1 MTRVQIDPG
10 ATDGFAAAVA
20 AAGARTRAA
29 VSALAAE
36 IASLPSD
43 AAVAAGADPVLA
55 AADAAS
61 VRYSSESAQL
71 RDLLSIAAALAR
83 RADYAGGSTDFNDG
97 WLLYAALGIGGRR
110 PDTTP
115 VPTRIACAAA
125 DAVGWVRFSDEA
137 GGDGAGG
144 TLKAVGDT
152 LANGATSILSALVGR
167 GGPAAA
173 VFGSVATVGQLL
185 CADTGY
191 RGRDAAPKRDT
202 TRQRE
207 ADKSWRDPLG
217 GDGREDRHA
226 NPAGS
231 TGTQM
236 PDTFM
241 GLPEP

>member
-1 MTRVQIDPG
+1 MTRVQIDPE
-10 ATDGFAAAVA
+10 ATDGLAAALAV
-20 AAGARTRAA
+20 AGARIRAA

-36 IASLPSD
+36 VASLPSD
-43 AAVAAGADPVLA
+43 AAGAAGADPVLA

-61 VRYSSESAQL
+61 VRYSSEAGQL

-83 RADYAGGSTDFNDG
+83 RADYAGGSADFDDG
-97 WLLYAALGIGGRR
+97 WLQYAALGIGGRR

-115 VPTRIACAAA
+115 VPTRIACSAA
-125 DAVGWVRFSDEA
+125 DALGWVRFRDEA

-152 LANGATSILSALVGR
+152 LANGATSIFSALVGR
-167 GGPAAA
+167 GGPAAV
-173 VFGSVATVGQLL
+173 VFGSVATMGQLL

-191 RGRDAAPKRDT
+191 RGRDAAPERDT
-202 TRQRE
+202 TRRPA
-207 ADKSWRDPLG
+207 ADESWRDPVG

-226 NPAGS
+226 NPPGS
-231 TGTQM
+231 TGAQM

-241 GLPEP
+241 GLSEP